1 MSESGDPDTFNSC
14 GPHNSSPMMAF
25 PSRKKRKEKKKS
37 RYFDDKNS
45 SKNILMKR
53 KEKKKGIIERGY
65 QNWRKIVPSNC
76 SISIEFARQTTTMKY
91 RITSVTIP
99 LEQICPSRT
108 IIK

>member
-53 KEKKKGIIERGY
+53 KKKRNYRTRISKLAED
-65 QNWRKIVPSNC
+65 C
-76 SISIEFARQTTTMKY
+76 SVKLFNFY
-91 RITSVTIP
+91 
-99 LEQICPSRT
+99 
-108 IIK
+108 